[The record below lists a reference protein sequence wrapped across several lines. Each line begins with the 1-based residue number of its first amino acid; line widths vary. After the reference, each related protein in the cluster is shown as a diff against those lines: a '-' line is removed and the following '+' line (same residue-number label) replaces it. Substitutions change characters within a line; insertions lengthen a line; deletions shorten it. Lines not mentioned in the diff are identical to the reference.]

1 MRADLFLHINS
12 YAESRQKAQTLIKS
26 GAVRIDG
33 VSVTKPS
40 AEVDESV
47 PHEVVITT
55 EEKYVGRGGLKLDG
69 ALKAFEIAPC
79 GMICADIGA
88 STGGFTDCLL
98 QNGAKKVYA
107 FDSGKGQLHPKLV
120 NDPRVVSKEGFNA
133 RYIKLCDVGEAVDIA
148 VMDVSFISQTMIIPS
163 LVSIIKDGGS
173 LVSLVKPQFEAGR
186 AALGKN
192 GIVKNSKD
200 RYVAALRVL
209 ESAEEVGLSCVGFI
223 RSPIKGGDGNEEYLI
238 HLIKSPYETDRLV
251 WRERVKSIT
260 MKTEKEVKINRDS
273 YSE

>member
-1 MRADLFLHINS
+1 MRADLFLHVNS

-26 GAVRIDG
+26 GAVSIDG
-33 VSVTKPS
+33 VTVTKPS
-40 AEVDESV
+40 AEIDDNV
-47 PHEVVITT
+47 PHEVAITN
-55 EEKYVGRGGLKLDG
+55 EEKYVGRGGLKLEG
-69 ALKAFEIAPC
+69 ALGAFGITPE

-98 QNGAKKVYA
+98 QNGAERVYA
-107 FDSGKGQLHPKLV
+107 FDSGKGQLHPRLAS
-120 NDPRVVSKEGFNA
+120 DPRVISKEGFNA
-133 RYIKLCDVGEAVDIA
+133 RYIKPEDVGEAVELA

-163 LVSIIKDGGS
+163 LVSLIKDGGA

-200 RYVAALRVL
+200 RYMATLRVL
-209 ESAEEVGLSCVGFI
+209 DSAESVGLSCRGFI

-238 HLIKSPYETDRLV
+238 YLIKAPYKTDKIE
-251 WRERVKSIT
+251 WRERIKAIT
-260 MKTEKEVKINRDS
+260 MKTEKEVKG
-273 YSE
+273 

>member
-26 GAVRIDG
+26 GAVSVDG
-33 VSVTKPS
+33 VSITKPS
-40 AEVDESV
+40 AEIDENV
-47 PHEVVITT
+47 PHEVLITN
-55 EEKYVGRGGLKLDG
+55 EEKYVGRGGLKLEG
-69 ALKAFEIAPC
+69 ALASFGIAPE

-98 QNGAKKVYA
+98 QNGAKRVYA
-107 FDSGKGQLHPKLV
+107 FDSGKGQLHSKLA
-120 NDPRVVSKEGFNA
+120 NDRRVVSKEGFNA
-133 RYIKLCDVGEAVDIA
+133 RYIKLDDVGEEVDLA

-163 LVSIIKDGGS
+163 LVSIIKEGGS

-200 RYVAALRVL
+200 RYLAALRVL
-209 ESAEEVGLSCVGFI
+209 DSAESAGLSCRGFI

-238 HLIKSPYETDRLV
+238 YLKRAPYETDKLV
-251 WRERVKSIT
+251 WREHIKNIT
-260 MKTEKEVKINRDS
+260 MKTEKRGEK
-273 YSE
+273 